1 MFLEVETMLKKM
13 ISVFLILGLVFITR
27 SVPVFA
33 GGTSDNPGSYYVAP
47 VSIILTSNGNASL
60 NANVLLPYGTM
71 AEMGDEVYYSTI
83 NSFDIPMK
91 ALDSLKV
98 FDPVSMV
105 VTRVTYSGV
114 NTPASFV
121 SIPIVKIN
129 VPYNYQAWKMTYID
143 IKCNEDYTSCTGGW
157 SITRYLG
164 GNIYK
169 LTLERGSTLIIQP
182 TDDILNNRLLPPILA
197 QIG

>member
-1 MFLEVETMLKKM
+1 MFKRM
-13 ISVFLILGLVFITR
+13 IALIAALVLSLGFSV
-27 SVPVFA
+27 SAFA
-33 GGTSDNPGSYYVAP
+33 GGGYSGPDNTWNYVAQ
-47 VSIILTSNGNASL
+47 VSIILTSDSNAGL
-60 NANVLLPYGTM
+60 NANVFLPYGTL

-83 NSFDIPMK
+83 NSFDIPMT
-91 ALDSLKV
+91 ASDSLKV
-98 FDPVSMV
+98 FDPVGMG

-114 NTPASFV
+114 NTP

-129 VPYNYQAWKMTYID
+129 LPYNYQAWKVTYTG
-143 IKCNEDYTSCTGGW
+143 IKCNVDNTSCTGGW
-157 SITRYLG
+157 ALTRYLG

-169 LTLERGSTLIIQP
+169 LTLEKGSTLIIQP